1 MWPWGT
7 PFKKT
12 MIKTKH
18 YCFEVFISIRF
29 CLNKCG
35 QLIMLGYVG
44 QAEVQ
49 AMVWTYNL
57 YGVAKTRDCLRVT
70 CPSWAC
76 SRATRRSPMTE
87 SKMFLGSL
95 LWSKLL
101 LSLWIITFL
110 RQWHLIHPLKS
121 LYLIFACDKS
131 LISPYHLMA
140 NTRRHVLGI
149 QDKIIPKIKILN
161 CFRDFPRLKISL
173 KAEIPAIFTG
183 PIEVV

>member
-7 PFKKT
+7 PFNKT

-18 YCFEVFISIRF
+18 YCFEVFISNRF
-29 CLNKCG
+29 CLNKYG
-35 QLIMLGYVG
+35 QLIMLGSVG
-44 QAEVQ
+44 QAEAQ
-49 AMVWTYNL
+49 AMVWI
-57 YGVAKTRDCLRVT
+57 YGLAKSLHGLGKTRDQLRIT

-76 SRATRRSPMTE
+76 SRSTRRSLMTE

-101 LSLWIITFL
+101 MSLWIITFL
-110 RQWHLIHPLKS
+110 WQWYLIHPLQS
-121 LYLIFACDKS
+121 LYLIFAYDES

-149 QDKIIPKIKILN
+149 QDKIITKN
-161 CFRDFPRLKISL
+161 
-173 KAEIPAIFTG
+173 
-183 PIEVV
+183 

>member
-1 MWPWGT
+1 
-7 PFKKT
+7 
-12 MIKTKH
+12 
-18 YCFEVFISIRF
+18 
-29 CLNKCG
+29 
-35 QLIMLGYVG
+35 MLGYVG

-49 AMVWTYNL
+49 AMVWIYNL
-57 YGVAKTRDCLRVT
+57 YGIAKTRDCLRVT

-76 SRATRRSPMTE
+76 SRVTRRSLIAE

-95 LWSKLL
+95 LRSKLL
-101 LSLWIITFL
+101 MSLWIITFL

-149 QDKIIPKIKILN
+149 QDKIITKNENFELFSGFSEVKNIFKSRN
-161 CFRDFPRLKISL
+161 SNHFYWTYWGCLKKL
-173 KAEIPAIFTG
+173 
-183 PIEVV
+183 PIW

>member
-1 MWPWGT
+1 
-7 PFKKT
+7 
-12 MIKTKH
+12 
-18 YCFEVFISIRF
+18 
-29 CLNKCG
+29 
-35 QLIMLGYVG
+35 MLGYVG

-57 YGVAKTRDCLRVT
+57 YGIAKTRDCLRVT

-76 SRATRRSPMTE
+76 SRVTRRSLIAE

-95 LWSKLL
+95 LRSKLL
-101 LSLWIITFL
+101 MSLWIITFL

-121 LYLIFACDKS
+121 LYLIFACDKASFLLTILWQIREDTFWEYKTKS
-131 LISPYHLMA
+131 L
-140 NTRRHVLGI
+140 
-149 QDKIIPKIKILN
+149 QKIKILN

-173 KAEIPAIFTG
+173 KAEIPTIFTG